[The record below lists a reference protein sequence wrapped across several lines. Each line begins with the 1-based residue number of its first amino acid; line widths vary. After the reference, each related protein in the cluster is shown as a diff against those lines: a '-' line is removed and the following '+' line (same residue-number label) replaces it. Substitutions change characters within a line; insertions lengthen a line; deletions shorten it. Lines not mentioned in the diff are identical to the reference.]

1 MLQLVLTIV
10 RLKLTII
17 LKQFLLNCD
26 DLTKNIN
33 NEKETK
39 IVFIIRIEAN
49 SNGSRPPVQSWSGA
63 APPDGFAFLTDAQKD
78 AFYSTV
84 PAGFVNITVEEREGI
99 KYIASIEVNQEA
111 LDAYR
116 AILPDP
122 TISVKAEKIAEI
134 KQSCEDYICAG
145 TDVTY
150 ADNTSEHFTYTL
162 ADQSNISEMF
172 TAIMAGAT
180 EYPYHA
186 DGEICKIYSKAEI
199 VTIYGTLCLFKTEA
213 TTYHNSLKAQINAM
227 TDADAISAIKFK
239 ETELTG
245 EYLTNYTAMM
255 ASAQTQLNAILAKI
269 PTEEA

>member
-1 MLQLVLTIV
+1 M
-10 RLKLTII
+10 
-17 LKQFLLNCD
+17 
-26 DLTKNIN
+26 
-33 NEKETK
+33 
-39 IVFIIRIEAN
+39 FIIRIEAN
-49 SNGSRPPVQSWSGA
+49 SNGSRPPLQSWNGVI
-63 APPDGFAFLTDAQKD
+63 PPEGFAYLTDAQKD
-78 AFYSTV
+78 VFYSTT

-111 LDAYR
+111 LNAYKST
-116 AILPDP
+116 LPDP
-122 TISVKAEKIAEI
+122 TDSIKAEKIAEI
-134 KQSCEDYICAG
+134 KKDCEEYIYAG

-150 ADNTSEHFTYTL
+150 TDGSKEHFTYTL

-186 DGEICKIYSKAEI
+186 DGEICKIYTKEQI
-199 VTIYGTLCLFKTEA
+199 VTIYGTLSLFKTEA

-245 EYLTNYTAMM
+245 EYLANYTSMM
-255 ASAQTQLNAILAKI
+255 TSAQTQLNAILAKI
-269 PTEEA
+269 PADEAV